1 MGSICNASSEPHSD
15 FLNSLT
21 TFGFIYGSMFDVKCM
36 RRECSEFSNFLCDQ
50 NWNNLVITGF

>member
-1 MGSICNASSEPHSD
+1 MGSICNVKSEPHSD

-21 TFGFIYGSMFDVKCM
+21 TFGFIYGSMFDVKFM
-36 RRECSEFSNFLCDQ
+36 RREFSDFPNFWFDQ